1 MNTHHR
7 IFLASASPRRKE
19 ILSQAGIRF
28 TVFETDV
35 DEKIPY
41 HHPKELVET
50 LSKKKANAAYEK
62 LIGLYPNE
70 TFLII
75 AADTVVS
82 IDNEVL
88 GKPNSAKDA
97 KSMLKKLSNN
107 VHLVYTGV
115 SVLQIQASN
124 IIKSVHFSEETNIHF
139 LKLDEV
145 EIEAYINSKEPMDKA
160 GAYAIQG
167 KGAKFIKKIEGNYH
181 NVVGLPISSLLNELK
196 VNQMLVQHPK
206 CKAVVFDL
214 DGTVMNTL
222 DSLAYCSNEV
232 LKLFGKP
239 PIETEKYKYFV
250 GNGAGKLVER
260 FLEHS
265 NLSVSEYYEKAK
277 HSYMD
282 IFSKHKDYKVM
293 VYEGLYPVL
302 LELKRQ
308 GIKMGVYTN
317 KPDKE
322 AKAILNTIFGEDL
335 FDEIRG
341 DRDGKQL
348 KPDPYAVIEWSKKW
362 EINTEEILYLGDT
375 DTDMQTGR
383 AANAYTVGVSW
394 GFRDRMELLKNGA
407 YDVIDEPEWI
417 LNYI

>member
-1 MNTHHR
+1 MNPYTKL
-7 IFLASASPRRKE
+7 FLASASPRRKE
-19 ILSQAGIRF
+19 ILSQAGMRF

-35 DEKIPY
+35 DENIQY
-41 HHPKELVET
+41 NNPKELVEK
-50 LSKKKANAAYEK
+50 LSRKKATAAYEK
-62 LIGLYPNE
+62 LIAFYPDE
-70 TFLII
+70 TFVII

-82 IDNEVL
+82 IHNEVL
-88 GKPNSAKDA
+88 GKPRSAEEA
-97 KSMLKKLSNN
+97 KSMLEKLSND
-107 VHLVYTGV
+107 VHIVYTGV
-115 SVLQIQASN
+115 SVLQIQGSE
-124 IIKSVHFSEETNIHF
+124 IIKSVHFTEETKVHF
-139 LKLDEV
+139 LELDET
-145 EIEAYINSKEPMDKA
+145 EIEVYINSKEPMDKA

-167 KGAKFIKKIEGNYH
+167 KGAKFIKSIEGNYH
-181 NVVGLPISSLLNELK
+181 NVVGLPVSSLLSKFKANEIRFK
-196 VNQMLVQHPK
+196 YRK

-214 DGTVMNTL
+214 DGTIMNTL

-232 LKLFGKP
+232 LKVFGKP

-265 NLSVSEYYEKAK
+265 NLSVKEHYKQAK
-277 HSYMD
+277 QLYMD
-282 IFSKHKDYKVM
+282 IFSGHKNYKVM
-293 VYEGLYPVL
+293 IYEGLYPVL
-302 LELKRQ
+302 SELKRR

-322 AKAILNTIFGEDL
+322 ANAILNTMFGEHF

-341 DRDGKQL
+341 DRNGKQL

-362 EINTEEILYLGDT
+362 GINTEEILYLGDT

-394 GFRDRMELLKNGA
+394 GFRDKMELLKHGA
-407 YDVIDEPEWI
+407 YDVIDEPSWI

>member
-1 MNTHHR
+1 MKNYHR

-19 ILSQAGIRF
+19 LLSKAGIRF

-35 DEKIPY
+35 DETIPY
-41 HHPKELVET
+41 DNPKELVEN
-50 LSKKKANAAYEK
+50 LSKKKANVAYK
-62 LIGLYPNE
+62 QLIELYPDE
-70 TFLII
+70 TFVII

-82 IDNEVL
+82 INNEVL
-88 GKPNSAKDA
+88 GKPDSIEAA

-107 VHLVYTGV
+107 VHLVHTGV
-115 SVLQIQASN
+115 SVLQIQESE
-124 IIKSVHFSEETNIHF
+124 IIKSIHFSEKTKVHF
-139 LKLDEV
+139 LELEEDE
-145 EIEAYINSKEPMDKA
+145 IDSYITSKEPMDKA

-167 KGAKFIKKIEGNYH
+167 KAAKFIKEIQGNYH

-196 VNQMLVQHPK
+196 LNQMLVEQRK

-232 LKLFGKP
+232 LKFFGKP
-239 PIETEKYKYFV
+239 PIEAEKYRYFV

-260 FLEHS
+260 FLEYS
-265 NLSVSEYYEKAK
+265 NLSVQEYYQQAK
-277 HSYMD
+277 QLYMD
-282 IFSKHKDYKVM
+282 IFSKHKAYKVM
-293 VYEGLYPVL
+293 IYEGLYPVL
-302 LELKRQ
+302 LELKRRK
-308 GIKMGVYTN
+308 IKIGVYTN

-322 AKAILNTIFGEDL
+322 AKAILTTMFGSEL

-341 DRDGKQL
+341 DRNGKQL
-348 KPDPYAVIEWSKKW
+348 KPDPYALIEWSEKW
-362 EINTEEILYLGDT
+362 GINTEDILYLGDT

-383 AANAYTVGVSW
+383 AADAYTVGVSW
-394 GFRDRMELLKNGA
+394 GFRERMELLKNGA